1 MHCLLSHYMKSDNY
15 VYMKNDLSRK
25 NHVKSNFWTETPL
38 GEFGFKCI
46 ANKHELCNDL
56 KCKCLC
62 H

>member
-1 MHCLLSHYMKSDNY
+1 MTKMDKKIEEKFHSPYDS
-15 VYMKNDLSRK
+15 SQK
-25 NHVKSNFWTETPL
+25 NHVESNFWTETPL